1 MENKSPHS
9 SQQHSTLPAGA
20 LAPKKILARH
30 GKSFYWASLFLGSQ
44 LANNCAQLYQFCRF
58 VDDLADGD
66 LPNREESLEDI
77 RARLEGSDTIAGAE
91 VEAFM
96 QLAKDNNIPLI
107 AARELLDGMLKD
119 QQPTA
124 VSDEAE
130 LLRYCHAVAGT
141 VGLMMCRVLNCKEE
155 RADSFAI
162 DLGIAMQLTNISR
175 DVLEDAKM
183 GRRYIPA
190 SWINLSAVV
199 IANADVACQQP
210 VADATKR
217 MLNLAENYYQSALP
231 GIQLLPLRSQLSITI
246 ALRVYRQIGWVL
258 MRRGLPWW
266 QGRVFVSKSEKMLL
280 SIRSL
285 MDLIPVKVPAHKKAL
300 HQNLQGL
307 AGVQTER

>member
-1 MENKSPHS
+1 MENLSPDIS
-9 SQQHSTLPAGA
+9 SLSATAM
-20 LAPKKILARH
+20 APKQLLAKH

-44 LANNCAQLYQFCRF
+44 LADSCAQLYQFCRF

-66 LPNREESLEDI
+66 LPDREESLEDI
-77 RARLEGSDTIAGAE
+77 RARLDGGDREAGKE

-96 QLAKDNNIPLI
+96 QLSKDNNIPLI

-124 VSDEAE
+124 VNDEAE

-141 VGLMMCRVLNCKEE
+141 VGLMMCRILDCKEQ

-175 DVLEDAKM
+175 DILEDAQM
-183 GRRYIPA
+183 GRRYLPA
-190 SWINLSAVV
+190 SWIDLPASV
-199 IANADVACQQP
+199 IANADIACQQQ
-210 VADATKR
+210 VADAAER
-217 MLNLAENYYQSALP
+217 MLDLAENYYQSALL
-231 GIQLLPLRSQLSITI
+231 GIQLLPLRSRLSITV

-258 MRRGLPWW
+258 KRRGLPWW

-285 MDLIPVKVPAHKKAL
+285 KDLIPVKVPAHKKAL
-300 HQNLQGL
+300 HHNLQGL
-307 AGVQTER
+307 VGVRTE